1 MSKKSQINEYSDTYS
16 EFWTL
21 TMSALNSG
29 YMDKVAFMDARV
41 ILFLQ
46 SRAEW
51 VAVFGRNLK
60 FFRFVL

>member
-46 SRAEW
+46 SRVEW
-51 VAVFGRNLK
+51 VAVFGRNMK